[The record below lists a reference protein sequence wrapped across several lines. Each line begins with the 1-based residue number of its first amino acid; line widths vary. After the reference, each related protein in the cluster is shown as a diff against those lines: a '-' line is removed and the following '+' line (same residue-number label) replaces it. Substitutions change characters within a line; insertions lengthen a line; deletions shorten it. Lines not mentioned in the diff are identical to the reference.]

1 MALFPF
7 GKKKARSVALI
18 DIGSASVGGAYVH
31 YEEGKP
37 PIIYYTAR
45 VDVEV
50 REGETIR
57 DGMLRSLAFLERLLI
72 EEGAPALRRETG
84 SAVIEKVLVSVA
96 APWQD
101 TLVSTTNIQQKN
113 PFTFTFTHMHLADAV
128 KKTSVVPKDRVSS
141 GHTVIAT
148 ILNGYETPSPFGK
161 RVTRAELVILA
172 STLEKE
178 AAHAIEASLRK
189 AFHTNEIELTA
200 FAPVAYTVF
209 RDLYPHQKDFVVL
222 DVSGTGTDAAF
233 VKRGLLV
240 EVRSVAYGTQDLLIA
255 ARKAGQRAH
264 LSSVDMIDPVAN
276 ESFAK
281 ESEEAERIW
290 LDGLH
295 GAFAS
300 VASVQALPRTLL
312 LLADTEARDYLKR
325 TLEESGLRTLWLS
338 DEPLS
343 VIPIT
348 PSHLAARVKTRGLGD
363 GDLFLA
369 LLALYAARGTSLPE
383 AVPES
388 V

>member
-1 MALFPF
+1 MGLFSF
-7 GKKKARSVALI
+7 SKKRARSVALI
-18 DIGSASVGGAYVH
+18 DIGSASVGGAYAH

-45 VDVEV
+45 VDVET
-50 REGETIR
+50 REGESIR
-57 DGMLRSLAFLERLLI
+57 QGMLRSLSFLERLLI

-84 SAVIEKVLVSVA
+84 SGGVEKVLVSVA
-96 APWQD
+96 APWQE
-101 TLVSTTNIQQKN
+101 TFVTTTNIVQKN
-113 PFTFTFTHMHLADAV
+113 AFTFSHAHLADAV
-128 KKTSVVPKDRVSS
+128 KKTAVVPKDRVSS
-141 GHTVIAT
+141 GHTVVAT
-148 ILNGYETPSPFGK
+148 ILNGYETSNPFGK

-178 AAHAIEASLRK
+178 AAHAIESSLRR

-233 VKRGLLV
+233 IKRGLLV
-240 EVRSVAYGTQDLLIA
+240 EVRSVPFGTQDLLIA

-264 LSSVDMIDPVAN
+264 LSAVDMIDPVAN

-281 ESEEAERIW
+281 ESEEAERVW

-295 GAFAS
+295 GAFSS
-300 VASVQALPRTLL
+300 VAAVQALPRTLL
-312 LLADTEARDYLKR
+312 LLADTNARDYLKR
-325 TLEESGLRTLWLS
+325 TLEKSRLRSLWLS

-369 LLALYAARGTSLPE
+369 LLALYAARGMNLPE
-383 AVPES
+383 APAES

>member
-7 GKKKARSVALI
+7 GKKITRSVALI

-31 YEEGKP
+31 YEEGKT

-45 VDVEV
+45 VDVEI
-50 REGETIR
+50 REGETVK

-84 SAVIEKVLVSVA
+84 SGVIEKVLVSVA

-101 TLVSTTNIQQKN
+101 TLVTTTNIQQK
-113 PFTFTFTHMHLADAV
+113 TAFTFTHAHLADAV
-128 KKTSVVPKDRVSS
+128 KKTAAVPKDRVSS

-148 ILNGYETPSPFGK
+148 ILNGYETPNPFGK
-161 RVTRAELVILA
+161 RVSRAELVILA

-255 ARKAGQRAH
+255 ARKAGQRTHQSA
-264 LSSVDMIDPVAN
+264 VDMIDPVAN

-295 GAFAS
+295 GAFSS
-300 VASVQALPRTLL
+300 VAGVQALPRTLL

-325 TLEESGLRTLWLS
+325 TLEKSRLRSLWLS

-343 VIPIT
+343 VIPVT

-369 LLALYAARGTSLPE
+369 LLALYAAKGTGLPE
-383 AVPES
+383 VTVPES

>member
-7 GKKKARSVALI
+7 GKKKTRSVALI
-18 DIGSASVGGAYVH
+18 DIGSASVGGAYAH

-37 PIIYYTAR
+37 PVIYYTAR
-45 VDVEV
+45 VDVEI
-50 REGETIR
+50 REGETIK

-72 EEGAPALRRETG
+72 EEGAPALRREVG

-101 TLVSTTNIQQKN
+101 TLVTTTNIQQKN
-113 PFTFTFTHMHLADAV
+113 AFTFTHAHLAEAV
-128 KKTSVVPKDRVSS
+128 KRTAIATKDRISS
-141 GHTVIAT
+141 GHTVI
-148 ILNGYETPSPFGK
+148 ETPNPFGK

-172 STLEKE
+172 STLERE
-178 AAHAIEASLRK
+178 ASHAIESSLRK

-209 RDLYPHQKDFVVL
+209 RDLYPHQKDFIVL
-222 DVSGTGTDAAF
+222 DVSGTGTDVAF

-240 EVRSVAYGTQDLLIA
+240 EVRSVAFGTQDLLIA

-264 LSSVDMIDPVAN
+264 LSAVDMIDPVAN
-276 ESFAK
+276 SSFAK
-281 ESEEAERIW
+281 ESEEAERVW

-300 VASVQALPRTLL
+300 VAGVQALPRTLL
-312 LLADTEARDYLKR
+312 LLADTDARDYLKR
-325 TLEESGLRTLWLS
+325 TLENSRLRSLWLS
-338 DEPLS
+338 EEPLS

-369 LLALYAARGTSLPE
+369 LLALYAARGSGLPE
-383 AVPES
+383 TGAAES
-388 V
+388 L

>member
-7 GKKKARSVALI
+7 GKKKTRSVALI
-18 DIGSASVGGAYVH
+18 DIGSASVGGAYAH
-31 YEEGKP
+31 YEEGKA

-45 VDVEV
+45 VDVEI
-50 REGETIR
+50 REGESVM

-84 SAVIEKVLVSVA
+84 SGVIEKVLVSVA

-101 TLVSTTNIQQKN
+101 TLVTTTNIQQKN
-113 PFTFTFTHMHLADAV
+113 AFTFTHAHLADAV
-128 KKTSVVPKDRVSS
+128 KKTAVVPKDRVSS

-148 ILNGYETPSPFGK
+148 ILNGYETPNPFGK
-161 RVTRAELVILA
+161 RVSRAELVILA

-222 DVSGTGTDAAF
+222 DVSGTGTDVAF

-240 EVRSVAYGTQDLLIA
+240 EVRSVPFGTQDLLIA

-264 LSSVDMIDPVAN
+264 LSAVDMIDPVAN

-295 GAFAS
+295 GAFSS
-300 VASVQALPRTLL
+300 VAGVQALPRTLL
-312 LLADTEARDYLKR
+312 LLADTDARDYLKR
-325 TLEESGLRTLWLS
+325 ALEKSRLRSLWLS

-343 VIPIT
+343 VIPVT

-369 LLALYAARGTSLPE
+369 LLALYAAKGTGLPE
-383 AVPES
+383 ATAPES
-388 V
+388 I

>member
-7 GKKKARSVALI
+7 GKKKTRSIALV
-18 DIGSASVGGAYVH
+18 DIGSASVGGAYAH

-50 REGETIR
+50 REGETVR

-101 TLVSTTNIQQKN
+101 TLVTTTNIQQKN
-113 PFTFTFTHMHLADAV
+113 AFTFTHAHLAEAV
-128 KKTSVVPKDRVSS
+128 KRTAVVAKDRISS
-141 GHTVIAT
+141 GHTVVAT
-148 ILNGYETPSPFGK
+148 ILNGYETPNPFGK
-161 RVTRAELVILA
+161 HVTRAELVILA

-178 AAHAIEASLRK
+178 AAHAIQASLRK

-209 RDLYPHQKDFVVL
+209 RDLYPHQKDFIVL

-240 EVRSVAYGTQDLLIA
+240 EVRSVAFGTQDLLIA

-264 LSSVDMIDPVAN
+264 LSAVDMIDPVAN

-295 GAFAS
+295 GVFSS
-300 VASVQALPRTLL
+300 VASVQALPRTVL
-312 LLADTEARDYLKR
+312 LLADTDAREYLKR
-325 TLEESGLRTLWLS
+325 ALEKSRLRSLWLS

-343 VIPIT
+343 VVPIT

-369 LLALYAARGTSLPE
+369 LLALYAARGSGLPE
-383 AVPES
+383 STAPES
-388 V
+388 L

>member
-7 GKKKARSVALI
+7 GKKKSRSVALI

-37 PIIYYTAR
+37 PVIYYTAR
-45 VDVEV
+45 VDVET

-84 SAVIEKVLVSVA
+84 SAVIEKILVSVA

-101 TLVSTTNIQQKN
+101 TVVTTTNLQQKN
-113 PFTFTFTHMHLADAV
+113 PFTFTHAHLAEAQ
-128 KKTSVVPKDRVSS
+128 KKVGIVPKDRISS

-148 ILNGYETPSPFGK
+148 ILNGYETPNPFGK
-161 RVTRAELVILA
+161 RVTRAELVMLA
-172 STLEKE
+172 STIEKE
-178 AAHAIEASLRK
+178 AAHAIEASLRR

-200 FAPVAYTVF
+200 FAPVSYTVF

-240 EVRSVAYGTQDLLIA
+240 EVRSIAYGTQDLLIA
-255 ARKAGQRAH
+255 ARRAGQRAH
-264 LSSVDMIDPVAN
+264 ASSTDMLDTVAN
-276 ESFAK
+276 QSFAK
-281 ESEEAERIW
+281 EAEEAEKVW

-312 LLADTEARDYLKR
+312 LLADPDSRDYLKR
-325 TLEESGLRTLWLS
+325 TLEESRLRTLWLS

-343 VIPIT
+343 VITIT
-348 PSHLAARVKTRGLGD
+348 PSHLAARVKTRGLGE

-369 LLALYAARGTSLPE
+369 LLALYAARGTTP
-383 AVPES
+383 VTTES

>member
-1 MALFPF
+1 MGLFSF
-7 GKKKARSVALI
+7 NKKKARSVALI

-45 VDVEV
+45 VDVET
-50 REGETIR
+50 REGETVR
-57 DGMLRSLAFLERLLI
+57 EGMLRSLSFLERLLI

-84 SAVIEKVLVSVA
+84 SGGVEKVLVSVA
-96 APWQD
+96 APWQE

-113 PFTFTFTHMHLADAV
+113 TFTFSHAHLADAV
-128 KKTSVVPKDRVSS
+128 KKTAVVPKDRVSS
-141 GHTVIAT
+141 GHTVVAT
-148 ILNGYETPSPFGK
+148 ILNGYETPNPFGK

-178 AAHAIEASLRK
+178 AAHAIESSLRR
-189 AFHTNEIELTA
+189 AFHTNDIELTA

-233 VKRGLLV
+233 IKRGLLV
-240 EVRSVAYGTQDLLIA
+240 EVRGVPFGTQDLLIA

-264 LSSVDMIDPVAN
+264 LSAVDMIDPVAN

-290 LDGLH
+290 LDALH
-295 GAFAS
+295 GAFSS
-300 VASVQALPRTLL
+300 VAAVQALPRTLL
-312 LLADTEARDYLKR
+312 LLADTDARDYLKR
-325 TLEESGLRTLWLS
+325 TLEKSKLRSLWLS
-338 DEPLS
+338 EEPLS

-369 LLALYAARGTSLPE
+369 LLALYAARGRNTPE
-383 AVPES
+383 APPES
-388 V
+388 L